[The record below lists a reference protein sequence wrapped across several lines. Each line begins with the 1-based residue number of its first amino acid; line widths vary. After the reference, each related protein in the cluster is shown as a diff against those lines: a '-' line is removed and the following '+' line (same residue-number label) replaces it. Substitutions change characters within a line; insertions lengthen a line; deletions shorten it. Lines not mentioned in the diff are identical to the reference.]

1 MSLMTDLM
9 PWTRG
14 RGNELQRATP
24 DSFAGLQRQ
33 INRVFDDAWRDFDL
47 PMARLG
53 REHMGW
59 PSVELN
65 DRDKELTLVAELPG
79 MKEQDV
85 EVLLEDDAVILRG
98 ERKGEHHDEDRHFTE
113 RYYGRFERR
122 IPLPAEVQA
131 DKVDAQ
137 FKDGLLTINMPKT
150 ANGGTRGRRIP
161 INQH

>member
-14 RGNELQRATP
+14 RDSDLQRATP
-24 DSFAGLQRQ
+24 DPFVSLQRQ
-33 INRVFDDAWRDFDL
+33 INRVFDDAWRGFEM
-47 PMARLG
+47 PMARAG
-53 REHMGW
+53 RDGLGW

-65 DRDKELTLVAELPG
+65 DADKQLTLVAELPG

-85 EVLLEDDAVILRG
+85 EVLLEDDALVLRG
-98 ERKGEHHDEDRHFTE
+98 ERKGQHHDEDRQFTE

-131 DKVDAQ
+131 DKVDAH